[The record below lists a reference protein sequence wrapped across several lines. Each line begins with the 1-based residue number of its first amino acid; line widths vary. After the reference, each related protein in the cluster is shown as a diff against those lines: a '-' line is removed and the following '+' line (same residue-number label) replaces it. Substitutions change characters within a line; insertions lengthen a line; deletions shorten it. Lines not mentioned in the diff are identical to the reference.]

1 MTIASLVCISQI
13 VLLIGSR
20 TWGQEGTYPY
30 ACVCVG
36 VGVTVYLGSKSKA
49 GVIHSVS
56 CISAGFR
63 RRSAT
68 CSRIN
73 AGTLQMTC
81 MGGSRWQ
88 GRAPAPFI
96 TAAWIG
102 RRRKFAKGLRGFRCV
117 KHFALLYA
125 SVNRTQMH
133 PHNQPLASLPKWGG
147 RSCRLLCVI
156 AQIDQRNWTAWSIIN
171 RLGAS
176 LIDCEHV
183 FFFLWE
189 WRLI

>member
-13 VLLIGSR
+13 ILLIRSR
-20 TWGQEGTYPY
+20 TWEQEGTYPY
-30 ACVCVG
+30 TCVCVC
-36 VGVTVYLGSKSKA
+36 VTVYVCSKSKA
-49 GVIHSVS
+49 GVMHSVS
-56 CISAGFR
+56 CISAGFC

-68 CSRIN
+68 CSQIN

-81 MGGSRWQ
+81 MGGPRWQ
-88 GRAPAPFI
+88 GQAPALFI
-96 TAAWIG
+96 TVAWIG
-102 RRRKFAKGLRGFRCV
+102 RRRKFAKVLRGFRCV

-133 PHNQPLASLPKWGG
+133 PHNQSLASLPKWGG

-156 AQIDQRNWTAWSIIN
+156 AQIDQWNWTAWSIIN